1 LEEVRPE
8 VIQPKQ
14 INKPPSKTISIPSFS
29 ELRAQVNKPEETVD
43 GEVIEES
50 LGRKEEF
57 TIADLDKVWEE
68 FKSQKE
74 KDNNPLELLILKEPY
89 RLIANIIT
97 VSISNGASEAS
108 FERFRGDLLIAIR
121 DGLKNDSI
129 QLKSETIAIE
139 REKMLYTDQ
148 EKFEHLKKKYPA
160 LKDLQERLGLDPE
173 F

>member
-1 LEEVRPE
+1 L
-8 VIQPKQ
+8 K
-14 INKPPSKTISIPSFS
+14 
-29 ELRAQVNKPEETVD
+29 AQVNKPEEAAN
-43 GEVIEES
+43 GEVIEET
-50 LGRKEEF
+50 LGRQEAYKIE
-57 TIADLDKVWEE
+57 DLDKVWES
-68 FKSQKE
+68 FKRDREKE
-74 KDNNPLELLILKEPY
+74 DNQLELLILKEPY
-89 RLIANIIT
+89 KLNENIVT

-129 QLKSETIAIE
+129 QLKSETIEIE